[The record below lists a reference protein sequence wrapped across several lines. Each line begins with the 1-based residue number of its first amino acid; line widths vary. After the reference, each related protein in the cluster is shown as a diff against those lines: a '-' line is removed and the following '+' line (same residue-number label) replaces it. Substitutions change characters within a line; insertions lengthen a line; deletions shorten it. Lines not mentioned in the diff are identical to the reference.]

1 MIRRET
7 EIVKEEVIKYK
18 FFCDLCGEHIGTSEE
33 GYDGWYYRYGDYKLS
48 FKLPSLCKTIL
59 IEKTL
64 CGKCAFEFEKKIFED
79 LEKFTGDI
87 NGTI

>member
-7 EIVKEEVIKYK
+7 EIVEEEVIKCK

-33 GYDGWYYRYGDYKLS
+33 GYYRYGDYKLS
-48 FKLPSLCKTIL
+48 FRLPSLCKTIL

-64 CGKCAFEFEKKIFED
+64 CKKCQFEFEKKIFED